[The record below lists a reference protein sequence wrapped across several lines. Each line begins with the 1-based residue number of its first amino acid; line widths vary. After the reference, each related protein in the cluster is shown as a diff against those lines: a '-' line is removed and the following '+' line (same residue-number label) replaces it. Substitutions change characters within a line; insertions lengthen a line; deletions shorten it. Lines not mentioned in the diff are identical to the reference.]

1 MTSIPVF
8 RGLVTPEGRVILRET
23 ERARRQQWLQAIGG
37 RSVEIVI
44 RPERQQRTTKQNAFI
59 HAGLVL
65 PIAQEIGDDPDDV
78 KADMMRACWGSLLN
92 DDGQLEAWIGHTSSM
107 DKEQGQYFIEWA
119 PPFALRK
126 FGVELP
132 LPGEVEI
139 YR

>member
-1 MTSIPVF
+1 MTNIPVF
-8 RGLVTPEGRVILRET
+8 KALVTPECRVILRET
-23 ERARRQQWLQAIGG
+23 ERARRQQWLQAIAG
-37 RSVEIVI
+37 RPVEIVI

-65 PIAQEIGDDPDDV
+65 PVAHEIGDDPDDV

-92 DDGQLEAWIGHTSSM
+92 DDGVLESWIGHTSSM
-107 DKEQGQYFIEWA
+107 DTAQGQYFIEWA
-119 PPFALRK
+119 PPWALRMH
-126 FGVELP
+126 GIELP